1 MHVGILGGTG
11 PAGGALA
18 VRLASVGV
26 DVTIGSRSKERA
38 AEICAQHQAAW
49 PGRDLT
55 LMPGDNEMAAA
66 ADLVVVATPWDAAAT
81 TALSVA
87 PGLEGKTVI
96 CMANA
101 LVRAGRVFQ
110 PLIPPRG
117 SIAAEVQAAV
127 PACMVA
133 AAFQHLPARELGD
146 LDTPTVDSDV
156 IICSDHPAATKAATA
171 LTVRMPGLR
180 PLDAGALSNALAV
193 EAFTAVLLNLNMRYK
208 THAALRITGTG
219 MPGSAAMPAGQ

>member
-38 AEICAQHQAAW
+38 ADICDEHLAAW
-49 PGRDLT
+49 PHRDLPLT
-55 LMPGDNEMAAA
+55 PGDNEMAAA
-66 ADLVVVATPWDAAAT
+66 ADIVVVATPWDAAAP
-81 TALSVA
+81 TAASVA
-87 PGLEGKTVI
+87 DALEGKVVI

-101 LVRAGRVFQ
+101 LVRVGRVFE

-117 SIAAEVQAAV
+117 SVAADVQAAV
-127 PACMVA
+127 PGCLVA
-133 AAFQHLPARELGD
+133 AAFQHLPARVLGNID
-146 LDTPTVDSDV
+146 GPIDSDV
-156 IICSDHPAATKAATA
+156 LICSDHPEAITVTSA
-171 LTVRMPGLR
+171 LTVRIPGLR
-180 PLDAGALSNALAV
+180 PLDAGPLGNAMPI

-208 THAALRITGTG
+208 THAALRITGPG
-219 MPGSAAMPAGQ
+219 LPGSAIGPAAT

>member
-38 AEICAQHQAAW
+38 AEICAQHLAAW

-55 LMPGDNEMAAA
+55 LVPGDNEMAAA
-66 ADLVVVATPWDAAAT
+66 ADVVIVATPWDAAAP
-81 TALSVA
+81 TAASVA
-87 PGLEGKTVI
+87 AALDGKVVI

-101 LVRAGRVFQ
+101 LVRVGKVFE

-117 SIAAEVQAAV
+117 SVAAEVQAAV
-127 PACMVA
+127 PGCLVA
-133 AAFQHLPARELGD
+133 AAYQHLPARELGD
-146 LDTPTVDSDV
+146 LDSVMDSDV
-156 IICSDHPAATKAATA
+156 IICSDHADATTATRA
-171 LTVRMPGLR
+171 LTVRIPGLR
-180 PLDAGALSNALAV
+180 PLDAGPLANAMPI
-193 EAFTAVLLNLNMRYK
+193 EAFTAVLLNLNVRYK

-219 MPGSAAMPAGQ
+219 MPGSAVMPASQ